1 MIHLY
6 SPTFLRDHL
15 RKNRLAQIWRLPGM
29 LSLIGML
36 LFALANTA
44 QYDATVGAQSSDDDL
59 YRPAICYMS
68 P

>member
-1 MIHLY
+1 
-6 SPTFLRDHL
+6 
-15 RKNRLAQIWRLPGM
+15 M